1 MTPFPLTLSKPALY
15 LVLLAIGFGFG
26 FALETSGFNYAPN
39 LAAQFYFKDARV
51 LKVMFTSIIVAMVLV
66 FLAVE
71 TFILDYS
78 LIWVPPTYLWPGILG
93 GLIMG
98 VGFIIGGYCPGTSL
112 VAAITGKIDGL
123 FFVLGGIAGCIV
135 FAETER
141 FFHYF
146 YNDSYYGRLT
156 LMDVFHLPIGVVVLL
171 VILMAF
177 FMFWGSEKLE
187 EVIGG
192 KDPRTESKA
201 RYGVAALILL
211 MGVGILLIGDPTPE
225 RAWAHV
231 APVKE
236 PLLRERAVYIHPGEL
251 LKYIDDDTVAV
262 ELLDVRDDDAYN
274 LFHLYWAR
282 HVPLEQVDEE
292 AAQLVK
298 NPYADTTLVVVMSND
313 DLLATEAW
321 KLLVGAGVP
330 NVYILDRGLNHWLE
344 VFGEED
350 GFEPLPGPFPPE
362 TLHFRIPEA
371 KGDRFAASQ
380 PWWHHYKDRLQFT
393 PKVKLQKKKAP
404 TGGGC
409 G

>member
-1 MTPFPLTLSKPALY
+1 MAPFPLTLSKPLLY
-15 LVLLAIGFGFG
+15 VVLLILGFGFG

-39 LAAQFYFKDARV
+39 LAAQFYFKDTRV
-51 LKVMFTSIIVAMVLV
+51 LKVMFTAIIVAMVLV

-71 TFILDYS
+71 TFVLDYS

-112 VAAITGKIDGL
+112 VAAVTGKIDGI

-135 FAETER
+135 FSETER

-171 VILMAF
+171 VLFMAF
-177 FMFWGSEKLE
+177 FMFWISEKLE
-187 EVIGG
+187 QRFGG
-192 KDPRTESKA
+192 KDPAQESRL
-201 RYGVAALILL
+201 RYAVALVILL
-211 MGVGILLIGDPTPE
+211 AGVGVFLIGDPTPE
-225 RAWAHV
+225 RSWAHI
-231 APVKE
+231 APQKQ
-236 PLLRERAVYIHPGEL
+236 PLLENRSVYIHPGEV

-262 ELLDVRDDDAYN
+262 ELIDVRDDAAYN
-274 LFHLYWAR
+274 LFHLYWAK
-282 HVPLEQVDEE
+282 HVPLARIDTIVPTL
-292 AAQLVK
+292 AK
-298 NPYADTTLVVVMSND
+298 NPNADSTLVVVMSND
-313 DLLATEAW
+313 ETLATEAW
-321 KLLVGAGVP
+321 KHLVGGNVP
-330 NVYILDRGLNHWLE
+330 NVYIMDGGLNHWLE

-350 GFEPLPGPFPPE
+350 GLEPLPGPFADE
-362 TLHFRIPEA
+362 ELHFRIPQA
-371 KGDRFAASQ
+371 KGDGFAASQ
-380 PWWHHYKDRLQFT
+380 PWWHHYKDVLQFT
-393 PKVKLQKKKAP
+393 PKVKLQRKKAP